1 VGCHSRMG
9 CKSVYE
15 WTVGSVGKFSTVGKF
30 GIMGFL
36 CFVGKQRHDRFQC
49 TVGLLCS
56 VGINY

>member
-1 VGCHSRMG
+1 MG